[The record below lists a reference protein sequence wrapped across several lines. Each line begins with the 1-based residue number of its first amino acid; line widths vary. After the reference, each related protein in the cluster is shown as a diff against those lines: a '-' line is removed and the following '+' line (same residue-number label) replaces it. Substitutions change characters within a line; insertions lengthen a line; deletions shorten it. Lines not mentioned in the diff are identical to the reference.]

1 MQSQANARKNSSA
14 CADGKSQANAISSA
28 VYVTPEKKTKP
39 HNYSPGK
46 KPMRNGLQD
55 PHYGGIAVS
64 PFVLF

>member
-1 MQSQANARKNSSA
+1 MQSQPSSRKNNSA
-14 CADGKSQANAISSA
+14 CADGKSQANALSSV
-28 VYVTPEKKTKP
+28 VYITPEKKTKP

-55 PHYGGIAVS
+55 LHYGSITVS